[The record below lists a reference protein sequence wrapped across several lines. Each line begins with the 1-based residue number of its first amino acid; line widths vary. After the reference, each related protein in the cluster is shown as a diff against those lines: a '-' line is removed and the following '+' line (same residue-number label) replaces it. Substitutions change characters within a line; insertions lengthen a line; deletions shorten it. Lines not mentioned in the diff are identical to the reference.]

1 MKSTMSLLLLA
12 FAASGASAADDIYRS
27 VMPDGSIR
35 YGESAAPGAKS
46 VRKVAPP
53 PISTGVT
60 VVTPAEQARPVER
73 TERGG
78 VAVIPQAPR
87 PPIPPADQG
96 LTQSPQ
102 GLPGRAY

>member
-12 FAASGASAADDIYRS
+12 LAASGASAADDIYRS

-60 VVTPAEQARPVER
+60 IVTPAEQARPVER
-73 TERGG
+73 TERGA
-78 VAVIPQAPR
+78 VAVIPPAPR

-96 LTQSPQ
+96 LIQSPQ

>member
-12 FAASGASAADDIYRS
+12 LAASGAYAADDIYRS
-27 VMPDGSIR
+27 VMPDGSVR

-46 VRKVAPP
+46 VKKVAPP
-53 PISTGVT
+53 PASTGVT
-60 VVTPAEQARPVER
+60 VVTPAEQARPEAATGGR
-73 TERGG
+73 G

-87 PPIPPADQG
+87 PPIPTADQG
-96 LTQSPQ
+96 LIQSPA